1 MHSIIAY
8 SKILMFNKIF
18 FSILFISAINTSFAS
33 FPVFELEREF
43 VCANEDFSKS
53 DSSVYGNL
61 SLILSLFALLPLLD
75 IGFFGWPL
83 LFLSVPAVVL
93 GVMSIETKA
102 RLKGIIGSVIGFL
115 HIVYWGLIF
124 LLFSSLFGY

>member
-1 MHSIIAY
+1 
-8 SKILMFNKIF
+8 MFNKIF
-18 FSILFISAINTSFAS
+18 FSILFISTVNTAFAS
-33 FPVFELEREF
+33 FPVYEVEREF
-43 VCANEDFSKS
+43 VCVNKDFSKS
-53 DSSVYGNL
+53 DSSLYGNL
-61 SLILSLFALLPLLD
+61 SLILSLLALLPWLD

-93 GVMSIETKA
+93 GIMSVDTKA

>member
-1 MHSIIAY
+1 
-8 SKILMFNKIF
+8 MFNKIF
-18 FSILFISAINTSFAS
+18 FSILFISTVNTAFAS
-33 FPVFELEREF
+33 FPVYEVEREF
-43 VCANEDFSKS
+43 VCVNEDFSKS
-53 DSSVYGNL
+53 DSSLYGNL
-61 SLILSLFALLPLLD
+61 SLILSLLALLPWLD

-93 GVMSIETKA
+93 GVMSIQTKA

>member
-1 MHSIIAY
+1 
-8 SKILMFNKIF
+8 
-18 FSILFISAINTSFAS
+18 
-33 FPVFELEREF
+33 
-43 VCANEDFSKS
+43 
-53 DSSVYGNL
+53 
-61 SLILSLFALLPLLD
+61 LPWLD

-115 HIVYWGLIF
+115 HIVCWVLIF